1 MADDHVDPNQSH
13 AGHASNT
20 GNGVHVDPRLAA
32 MASAFQS
39 SLQPGA
45 FTHLSAKAM
54 QHWIA
59 SNQEMMRFMAT
70 RMKKDLATLQA
81 CNNCQTQSELMQ
93 VCSDAVTDTA
103 HDYAS
108 TFETLV
114 KINSDWA

>member
-1 MADDHVDPNQSH
+1 MADDHVDPNQTNAGQH
-13 AGHASNT
+13 ANT
-20 GNGVHVDPRLAA
+20 GASMHIDPRLAA

-45 FTHLSAKAM
+45 LTHMSAKAM

-59 SNQEMMRFMAT
+59 TNQEVMRFLAT

-81 CNNCQTQSELMQ
+81 CNACQTQSEFVQ
-93 VCSDAVTDTA
+93 VCTDAVTDTA
-103 HDYAS
+103 HDYAN

-114 KINSDWA
+114 KINSDWT